1 MKVQSPESLFLPL
14 EIKCQNKEPTSSPQ
28 SPGISIR
35 KQVLKDILKMAFV
48 NFLESQG

>member
-14 EIKCQNKEPTSSPQ
+14 ELNCQNKGPTSSPQ
-28 SPGISIR
+28 SLSISIR
-35 KQVLKDILKMAFV
+35 KHILKDILKMAFV